1 MDVKKLKFAWG
12 ITGAGDKLV
21 ETLHIMR
28 ELQVEYSDRIEIEV
42 YLSKMGDMVA
52 KMYRIDGM
60 LKDSF
65 SKVMVE
71 KNPNSPFITG
81 RLQLGVFEFLLL
93 APATSNT
100 VAKIAH
106 GISDTML
113 TNAVIQALKA
123 YIPVLV
129 MPVDYYEGSTVTV
142 LPNGKKL
149 TLRVRKEDAENV
161 EKISAMDGIST
172 FENPE
177 EIREIFEKIEN
188 HVRHNQDGEISS
200 RYNR

>member
-1 MDVKKLKFAWG
+1 LDEKKLKVVWG

-21 ETLHIMR
+21 ETFQLMKTI
-28 ELQVEYSDRIEIEV
+28 QVEHADRFEIEV
-42 YLSKMGDMVA
+42 YLSKMGEMVA
-52 KMYRIDGM
+52 KMYKIDGM
-60 LKDSF
+60 LKGTF
-65 SKVMVE
+65 SKVLVE

-81 RLQLGVFEFLLL
+81 RLQLGVFKFLLL

-123 YIPVLV
+123 YVPVYV

-149 TLRVRKEDAENV
+149 KLRVRKEDAENV

-177 EIREIFEKIEN
+177 EIREIFRKMEN
-188 HVRHNQDGEISS
+188 H
-200 RYNR
+200 